1 MKIIKI
7 LLTLRQFSVKMILKR
22 LLICLIWFVF
32 VFYYLEIQKKA
43 RYITKEN
50 VQFFLEMIEE
60 EATEEEIKEMIR
72 LCDGGTEGQVTYEN
86 FKNLMTY

>member
-1 MKIIKI
+1 
-7 LLTLRQFSVKMILKR
+7 
-22 LLICLIWFVF
+22 
-32 VFYYLEIQKKA
+32 
-43 RYITKEN
+43 
-50 VQFFLEMIEE
+50 MIEE